1 MIEIWDICVFFV
13 VFRKRQDGV
22 IKDLEKKQDAHR
34 ETLGKLQ
41 SQLQQ
46 QQVKAAVKA

>member
-1 MIEIWDICVFFV
+1 MVYGV
-13 VFRKRQDGV
+13 TRKRQDGL
-22 IKDLEKKQDAHR
+22 IKDLEKKQDTHR

-41 SQLQQ
+41 SQMQQ

>member
-1 MIEIWDICVFFV
+1 MCKSGYV
-13 VFRKRQDGV
+13 VCRKRQDGL
-22 IKDLEKKQDAHR
+22 IKDLEKKQEAHR
-34 ETLGKLQ
+34 DTLGKLQ

>member
-1 MIEIWDICVFFV
+1 MCGFV
-13 VFRKRQDGV
+13 VTRKRQDGL

-34 ETLGKLQ
+34 ETLSKLQ

>member
-1 MIEIWDICVFFV
+1 MMMILYFV
-13 VFRKRQDGV
+13 CRKRQDGV

-41 SQLQQ
+41 SQVQQ
-46 QQVKAAVKA
+46 QQVKAAAKA

>member
-1 MIEIWDICVFFV
+1 MFD
-13 VFRKRQDGV
+13 RKRQEGL
-22 IKDLEKKQDAHR
+22 IKDLEKKQESHR

-41 SQLQQ
+41 AQFQQ